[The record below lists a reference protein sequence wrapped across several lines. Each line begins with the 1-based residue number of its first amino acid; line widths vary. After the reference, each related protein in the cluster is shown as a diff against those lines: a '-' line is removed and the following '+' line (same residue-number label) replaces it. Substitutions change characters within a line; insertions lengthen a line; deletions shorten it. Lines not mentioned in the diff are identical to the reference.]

1 MESGAGLLES
11 VTGASLMV
19 MNDAQTET
27 PAGLVDGPAEGP
39 ADVPADG
46 PADGSPHAFVPG
58 VTPQFTRAELTRLMI
73 ESGIPQ
79 RFHGQLGKLGLSPLT
94 AKMGIVFQEMSVE
107 RMVATMPVAGNE
119 QNAGLL
125 HGGAHLVLAET
136 LGSIAAVLHTQG
148 EKPVVGIEISATHH
162 RGLTAGT
169 VTGTCTPIHLG
180 GTLTTHEIVM
190 TDEQGRRLSTAKIT
204 NMILD
209 PNRQRK

>member
-1 MESGAGLLES
+1 
-11 VTGASLMV
+11 MV
-19 MNDAQTET
+19 MNDAHTET
-27 PAGLVDGPAEGP
+27 PAADPAAPAAGPAAPP
-39 ADVPADG
+39 ATEPVATTATG
-46 PADGSPHAFVPG
+46 TSHAFVPG
-58 VTPQFTRAELTRLMI
+58 VRPQLTADELKQMLLDT
-73 ESGIPQ
+73 GIPE
-79 RFHGQLGKLGLSPLT
+79 RFHDYLGALGISPLT
-94 AKMGIVFQEMSVE
+94 AKMGIVFREMTVE

-136 LGSIAAVLHTQG
+136 LGSIAAVLHTRG

-162 RGLTAGT
+162 RGITEGI

-190 TDEQGRRLSTAKIT
+190 TDEAGKRLSTAKIT

-209 PNRQRK
+209 PSRR

>member
-1 MESGAGLLES
+1 
-11 VTGASLMV
+11 MV

-27 PAGLVDGPAEGP
+27 PAGPDAAPAAGG
-39 ADVPADG
+39 AGASDLT
-46 PADGSPHAFVPG
+46 FVPG
-58 VTPQFTRAELTRLMI
+58 VTPRPTPAQLRRMMLD
-73 ESGIPQ
+73 SGIPEEL
-79 RFHGQLGKLGLSPLT
+79 HGHLGALGISPLA
-94 AKMGIVFQEMSVE
+94 AKMGIVFLDMSVE

-136 LGSIAAVLHTQG
+136 LGSIAAVLHVQG
-148 EKPVVGIEISATHH
+148 AKPVVGIEISATHH
-162 RGLTAGT
+162 RAATEGI

-190 TDEQGRRLSTAKIT
+190 TNEEGKRLSTAKIT

-209 PNRQRK
+209 PTRR

>member
-1 MESGAGLLES
+1 MTSNRWSAAVESGVSGAELLES
-11 VTGASLMV
+11 VTGASLVRMD
-19 MNDAQTET
+19 DAQTLT
-27 PAGLVDGPAEGP
+27 PAGTAY
-39 ADVPADG
+39 
-46 PADGSPHAFVPG
+46 AFVPG
-58 VTPQFTRAELTRLMI
+58 TTPRLSPDELRQMMLD
-73 ESGIPQ
+73 SGIPEQ
-79 RFHGQLGKLGLSPLT
+79 FHGKLGRMGISPLT
-94 AKMGIVFQEMSVE
+94 AKMGIVFREMTVE

-136 LGSIAAVLHTQG
+136 LGSIAATLHVG
-148 EKPVVGIEISATHH
+148 GLKPVVGIEISATHH
-162 RGLTAGT
+162 RGITAGT

-209 PNRQRK
+209 PDRRK

>member
-1 MESGAGLLES
+1 
-11 VTGASLMV
+11 MV

-27 PAGLVDGPAEGP
+27 PVGDATGDAAGGAAGTV
-39 ADVPADG
+39 
-46 PADGSPHAFVPG
+46 HAFVPG
-58 VTPQFTRAELTRLMI
+58 VTPQLSPAELKQMMLD
-73 ESGIPQ
+73 SGIPEEL
-79 RFHGQLGKLGLSPLT
+79 HGRLGRLGISPLA
-94 AKMGIVFQEMSVE
+94 AKMGIVFREMTVE
-107 RMVATMPVAGNE
+107 RLVATMPVAGNE

-136 LGSIAAVLHTQG
+136 LGSIAAVLHTRG

-162 RGLTAGT
+162 RGITAGI

-190 TDEQGRRLSTAKIT
+190 TDEDGRRLSSAKIT

-209 PNRQRK
+209 PSRR